1 MTTAKFT
8 RLNTTALFLGSVA
21 ALLAG
26 ASTASFAA
34 DTSAPNASPVIS
46 APFSPATRS
55 VKVSYR
61 DLNLATPAGN
71 RALQE
76 RISAAARKVCAVDN
90 IRVLDE
96 VAAAE
101 ACQSKA
107 VSHALEDVHASHP
120 TADYALNL
128 TRR

>member
-8 RLNTTALFLGSVA
+8 SLNTTALFLGSVA

-34 DTSAPNASPVIS
+34 ETSAPNASPVIS

-61 DLNLATPAGN
+61 DLNLRHPRRQPRTAGAHQRR
-71 RALQE
+71 RAQGV
-76 RISAAARKVCAVDN
+76 RGGQYSRAR
-90 IRVLDE
+90 
-96 VAAAE
+96 
-101 ACQSKA
+101 
-107 VSHALEDVHASHP
+107 
-120 TADYALNL
+120 
-128 TRR
+128 